1 MTPIS
6 FATRTL
12 LDKGIF
18 RRLGMF
24 IQTLRPP
31 VAGEPFRFSVG
42 GCSGTTK
49 VRVFVNRN
57 SILKRDYD
65 GMLFQSM
72 AEIPPGVGGKT
83 LSISAIDS
91 VGHTKSLEYVV
102 SETDPGPHSM
112 LSGTR

>member
-1 MTPIS
+1 
-6 FATRTL
+6 
-12 LDKGIF
+12 
-18 RRLGMF
+18 MF

-31 VAGEPFRFSVG
+31 VAGEPFRFSIA

-72 AEIPPGVGGKT
+72 AEIPLSGKGKT

-91 VGHTKSLEYVV
+91 VGHTKTLEYKI
-102 SETDPGPHSM
+102 SEADPGPHSM
-112 LSGTR
+112 LSDTR